1 MKVIFLDI
9 DGVMNSE
16 LFYKKRHAKRWL
28 HFDTYYYWV
37 KSKVEYVLNGFEY
50 KSISLANY
58 KIPEKHKQ
66 FKYLFNRLKK
76 ETDPIKWKWLIQLT
90 EETQLRI
97 CISSV
102 WKNHFKTDLD
112 WKFALMLLGF
122 DEQTYCG
129 RTPNFHVSGDD
140 FHEKAERGHQIKK
153 WIECNPV
160 EDYVIIDDD
169 SDMLSEQLSHF
180 FHCDNYIGLTPTVCY
195 KIKRYFLKK

>member
-1 MKVIFLDI
+1 M
-9 DGVMNSE
+9 
-16 LFYKKRHAKRWL
+16 
-28 HFDTYYYWV
+28 
-37 KSKVEYVLNGFEY
+37 
-50 KSISLANY
+50 
-58 KIPEKHKQ
+58 
-66 FKYLFNRLKK
+66 
-76 ETDPIKWKWLIQLT
+76 IQLT

-129 RTPNFHVSGDD
+129 RTPNIHVSEDD